1 MSYKCQVCGKTTAT
15 NLGMR
20 GHVVNSHF
28 RFQEHWKWLKAHGL
42 TPTKKIAAG
51 DYQPLMELVEKECKA
66 ED

>member
-20 GHVVNSHF
+20 GHIVNSHF
-28 RFQEHWKWLKAHGL
+28 RFQEHWKWLKEHGL

-51 DYQPLMELVEKECKA
+51 DYQPLMELVEKECKV

>member
-1 MSYKCQVCGKTTAT
+1 MSYKCPVCGLTTAT

-20 GHVVNSHF
+20 GHVVNPRF

-51 DYQPLMELVEKECKA
+51 NYQPLRELVEKECKQK
-66 ED
+66 D